1 MRKLLLAALVV
12 VGTLS
17 YSRDFEYGEKRDIQ
31 RIAAEQ
37 LEKSSALTSKEVKTH
52 RKAVKINFESYSRFH
67 RELER
72 ADRGHERR

>member
-1 MRKLLLAALVV
+1 MKKLLLAALVV

-17 YSRDFEYGEKRDIQ
+17 YGRDFEYGEKRDIQ

-37 LEKSSALTSKEVKTH
+37 GEKLSRLTSKE
-52 RKAVKINFESYSRFH
+52 RKGGRKSENINFESYSSFH